1 MTPTLFGRWQT
12 RLLIL
17 ATMGVLITGLFTTLY
32 PSDPPPPFFLIL
44 GYVAL
49 FGVGWD
55 TLYHALQQR
64 RWDHD
69 WPAVFQLLAGLWE
82 GLFILMLLTTVGLP
96 GIENT
101 MPLGGF
107 LGHYSLVWLGY
118 FITTQSLMRVLFP
131 RWRFRGGQ
139 WWGRF

>member
-1 MTPTLFGRWQT
+1 MTPTLVGRWQT

-17 ATMGVLITGLFTTLY
+17 ATMGVLITGMFTTLY

-44 GYVAL
+44 AYVAL

-55 TLYHALQQR
+55 ALYHVLQQR

-96 GIENT
+96 GIGNA

-118 FITTQSLMRVLFP
+118 FITTQSLMRILFP